1 MNNKIINDI
10 FINIYI
16 YIYIYI
22 YILWNMDVIFYV
34 KNKS

>member
-22 YILWNMDVIFYV
+22 YIFMKYGCDFLC
-34 KNKS
+34 